1 MTRCG
6 QTFSWPAKFAVA
18 LAAAFVSGALI
29 GDARAQSSQAAVAAD
44 DRSTLRSVSLI
55 FRHSVIS
62 PKYSPP
68 KIKTEWPMG
77 YRQLTAIG
85 VQRTYAYGQALR
97 RKYVDRLG
105 LISGR
110 YNLEEVYFRSSNAD
124 RALQTAQ
131 VLALG
136 LYPLGT
142 GADPAV
148 YDSSLKA
155 VPKPGLAFTP
165 VPIHAVALR
174 NDAVLRPWTGRANCK
189 RYRRFVKAL
198 PKSKLYR
205 AQAKRFSPFLLRMAA
220 ITGINEGKKP
230 VKILY
235 GINEIYEPLTA
246 FIVHKKPLSKEITDK
261 DMELLRQLSDWN
273 YHHQF
278 LGKKMGRLTGGPL
291 VGEVLR
297 NFLNFVKDPKR
308 GRKLHIYSGHQR
320 TVLGLEAAL
329 GIETARTEGPLFKG
343 RVPPLG
349 SRYAFELHQ
358 RAEKKYS
365 VRLNFVSEEAEKTI
379 KIPGCGGEFCPIDRF
394 RKVVADAVPR
404 NWRAECRIKKPRGL
418 FGR

>member
-1 MTRCG
+1 MTRCV
-6 QTFSWPAKFAVA
+6 QVFSPLAKFTGA
-18 LAAAFVSGALI
+18 LAAAFVSAALI
-29 GDARAQSSQAAVAAD
+29 GDALAQSSQTVVAVN
-44 DRSTLRSVSLI
+44 DRSTLRSVSMI

-68 KIKTEWPMG
+68 KIKAEWPMG

-97 RKYVDRLG
+97 AKYVDKLG

-110 YNLEEVYFRSSNAD
+110 YNLREVYFRSSNAD

-155 VPKPGLAFTP
+155 VPAPGLAFTP

-174 NDAVLRPWTGRANCK
+174 NDAVMRPWTGQANCK
-189 RYRRFVKAL
+189 RYRQFVKAL

-205 AQAKRFSPFLLRMAA
+205 AQAKRYSSFLLRMAA
-220 ITGINEGKKP
+220 ITGINEGKTP
-230 VKILY
+230 AKILY

-261 DMELLRQLSDWN
+261 DMELLRELSDWN

-297 NFLNFVKDPKR
+297 NFLRFVKDPQR
-308 GRKLHIYSGHQR
+308 GRKLFIYSGHQR

-349 SRYAFELHQ
+349 SRYAFELHE

-365 VRLNFVSEEAEKTI
+365 VRLQFVSDEGEQTI
-379 KIPGCGGEFCPIDRF
+379 KIPGCGGEYCPIDRF
-394 RKVVADAVPR
+394 RKVVADAIPR
-404 NWRAECRIKKPRGL
+404 NWRAECAIKKSRGL

>member
-1 MTRCG
+1 VPTYSR
-6 QTFSWPAKFAVA
+6 PAKFAFA
-18 LAAAFVSGALI
+18 LAAAFVSGAFI
-29 GDARAQSSQAAVAAD
+29 GDALAQSSQTAVAAD
-44 DRSTLRSVSLI
+44 DRSTLRSVSIL

-68 KIKTEWPMG
+68 KIKTTWPMG

-85 VQRTYAYGQALR
+85 VQQTYVNGQALR
-97 RKYVDRLG
+97 KKYVDQLG

-110 YNLEEVYFRSSNAD
+110 YNLREVYFRASNAD

-142 GADPAV
+142 GPDPAI

-165 VPIHAVALR
+165 VPIHAVSLK
-174 NDAVLRPWTGRANCK
+174 NDAVLRPWTGQAKCT
-189 RYRRFVKAL
+189 RYRTFVKAL
-198 PKSKLYR
+198 PKSKLYK
-205 AQAKRFSPFLLRMAA
+205 AQAKKFSPFLIRIAA

-230 VKILY
+230 AKILY
-235 GINEIYEPLTA
+235 GVNEIYEPLTA
-246 FIVHKKPLSKEITDK
+246 FIAHKKPLTKEITDK

-291 VGEVLR
+291 VGEVVR
-297 NFLNFVKDPKR
+297 NFANFIKNPKKA
-308 GRKLHIYSGHQR
+308 RKLHIYSGHQR
-320 TVLGLEAAL
+320 TD
-329 GIETARTEGPLFKG
+329 
-343 RVPPLG
+343 
-349 SRYAFELHQ
+349 
-358 RAEKKYS
+358 S
-365 VRLNFVSEEAEKTI
+365 VRLKFVSGEKEKTI

-394 RKVVADAVPR
+394 RKVVVDVVPR
-404 NWRAECRIKKPRGL
+404 NWRAECSVKKRRGL

>member
-1 MTRCG
+1 MTRCVPAY
-6 QTFSWPAKFAVA
+6 SRPAKFAFA
-18 LAAAFVSGALI
+18 LAAAFVSGAFI
-29 GDARAQSSQAAVAAD
+29 GDALAQSGQTAVAAD
-44 DRSTLRSVSLI
+44 DRSTLRSVSIL

-68 KIKTEWPMG
+68 KIKTTWPMG

-85 VQRTYAYGQALR
+85 VQQTYVNGQALR
-97 RKYVDRLG
+97 KKYVDQLG

-110 YNLEEVYFRSSNAD
+110 YNLREVYFRASNAD

-142 GADPAV
+142 GPDPAV

-155 VPKPGLAFTP
+155 VPTPGLAFTP
-165 VPIHAVALR
+165 VPIHAVSLK
-174 NDAVLRPWTGRANCK
+174 NDAVLRPWTGQANCT
-189 RYRRFVKAL
+189 RYRTFVKAL
-198 PKSKLYR
+198 PKSKLYK
-205 AQAKRFSPFLLRMAA
+205 AQAKKFLPFLIRIAA
-220 ITGINEGKKP
+220 ITGINEGKSP
-230 VKILY
+230 AKILY
-235 GINEIYEPLTA
+235 GVNEIYEPLTA
-246 FIVHKKPLSKEITDK
+246 FIAHKKPLTKEITDK
-261 DMELLRQLSDWN
+261 DMEMLRQLSDWN

-291 VGEVLR
+291 VGEVVR
-297 NFLNFVKDPKR
+297 NFANFIKYPKKA
-308 GRKLHIYSGHQR
+308 RKLHIYSGHQR

-349 SRYAFELHQ
+349 SRYAFELHE
-358 RAEKKYS
+358 RAKKKYS
-365 VRLNFVSEEAEKTI
+365 VRLKFVSGEKEKTI

-394 RKVVADAVPR
+394 RKVVADVVPR
-404 NWRAECRIKKPRGL
+404 NWRAECSVKKRRGL